1 MGRVSMSEPDNSVD
15 RRDFLKTAG
24 AAGLS
29 LGVAGSAFAASRG
42 ARMSGRVIGANDRI
56 NVGVVGVG
64 GRGSYVAGQFHHFG
78 EKNNN
83 ACEIVA
89 VCDVFEKRKKAQ
101 ADRFKCD

>member
-1 MGRVSMSEPDNSVD
+1 MSEPD

-29 LGVAGSAFAASRG
+29 LGLANAAFAARG

-56 NVGVVGVG
+56 NVGVIGVG
-64 GRGSYVAGQFHHFG
+64 GRGSYVGGVFHHYG

-83 ACEIVA
+83 AC
-89 VCDVFEKRKKAQ
+89 Q
-101 ADRFKCD
+101 